1 MIMPT
6 KIVKPVDCLLSISS
20 AVLKIIQNQYI
31 SVDDLL
37 EEVNKLYYKKITI
50 DKLLLC
56 LNFLYLI
63 DKIEEDN
70 ETIKFKLYK
79 S

>member
-6 KIVKPVDCLLSISS
+6 KIIKPVDCLFSISS
-20 AVLKIIQNQYI
+20 VALKIIQKQNI
-31 SVDDLL
+31 SPDDLL
-37 EEVNKLYYKKITI
+37 EEINKVYYKEITI

-70 ETIKFKLYK
+70 ETIKFKFN
-79 S
+79 

>member
-6 KIVKPVDCLLSISS
+6 KIIKPVDCLFSISS
-20 AVLKIIQNQYI
+20 AVLKIIKNKKL

-37 EEVNKLYYKKITI
+37 EEVNLHYYKKITI

-70 ETIKFKLYK
+70 EIITLKIN
-79 S
+79 

>member
-6 KIVKPVDCLLSISS
+6 KIIKPVDCLFSISS
-20 AVLKIIQNQYI
+20 AVLKIIKNKKL

-37 EEVNKLYYKKITI
+37 DEVNQIYYKKITV

-56 LNFLYLI
+56 LDFLYLI

-70 ETIKFKLYK
+70 EIIKLKFN
-79 S
+79 

>member
-1 MIMPT
+1 MIMPN
-6 KIVKPVDCLLSISS
+6 KIVKPVDCLLSIS
-20 AVLKIIQNQYI
+20 AVVLKIIQHESI

-37 EEVNKLYYKKITI
+37 EEVNKLYFKKITI

-70 ETIKFKLYK
+70 ETIKFKFNQ

>member
-6 KIVKPVDCLLSISS
+6 KIIKPVDCLLSISS
-20 AVLKIIQNQYI
+20 AALKVIKNKSI

-37 EEVNKLYYKKITI
+37 EEVNKIYYKKITI

-70 ETIKFKLYK
+70 ETIKFKLN
-79 S
+79 

>member
-6 KIVKPVDCLLSISS
+6 KIIKPVDCLLSISS
-20 AVLKIIQNQYI
+20 TVLKVIKNQAI

-37 EEVNKLYYKKITI
+37 EEVNKNYYKKITI

-70 ETIKFKLYK
+70 ETIKLKLN
-79 S
+79 

>member
-6 KIVKPVDCLLSISS
+6 KIVKPVDCLFSISS
-20 AVLKIIQNQYI
+20 AILKIIQTQYI

-70 ETIKFKLYK
+70 ETIKFKLNK